1 MLLKGKTAIVTGSS
15 RGIGKDIA
23 LALAGAGAKVVI
35 NYLENEKSARKVL
48 KEIEA
53 LGGVALAIKAEVSSV
68 SEAELLVEEA
78 VQFFGRLDILVNNAG
93 ISMRALFKD
102 LELDVICKLMD
113 VNFWGTIYCTKYA
126 LPHILKENGSIV
138 GVISIVVGLVGNAGQ
153 TNYAAAKAGV
163 IGLTKSLAKEVA
175 SRNILVN
182 AVAPGFIETEMTAAL
197 PAKAREE
204 LMKTIPL
211 GRFGSAEDV
220 AGVVLFLASPAAGY
234 ITGQTITVDGGMV
247 M

>member
-53 LGGVALAIKAEVSSV
+53 LGGVALAIKADVSSV

-93 ISMRALFKD
+93 INRDGLLLRMSDEDWETVLRTNLTGVFNCARA
-102 LELDVICKLMD
+102 
-113 VNFWGTIYCTKYA
+113 A
-126 LPHILKENGSIV
+126 LKPMLKQRAGRIIN
-138 GVISIVVGLVGNAGQ
+138 ISSVVGLVGNAGQ